1 MEEERSFRAYI
12 TESVRLNGDGKVFSI
27 SWEDTLKKAP
37 VDSRTAD
44 EIAADVIKN
53 AGLRLKGG
61 EEDGFTESGSQTDV
75 GQQ

>member
-1 MEEERSFRAYI
+1 MEEERSFRTYI
-12 TESVRLNGDGKVFSI
+12 TESVRLFGDGKVISI
-27 SWEDTLKKAP
+27 PWEDMLKKAP

-53 AGLRLKGG
+53 AGLKLKGG
-61 EEDGFTESGSQTDV
+61 EENGSIESGSQTDS

>member
-1 MEEERSFRAYI
+1 MEEERSFRTYI
-12 TESVRLNGDGKVFSI
+12 TESVRLFGDGKVISV
-27 SWEDTLKKAP
+27 SWEDMLKKAP

-53 AGLRLKGG
+53 AGLKLKGG
-61 EEDGFTESGSQTDV
+61 EENGFIESGSQTDF

>member
-1 MEEERSFRAYI
+1 MEEERSFRTYI
-12 TESVRLNGDGKVFSI
+12 TESVRLFGDGKVI
-27 SWEDTLKKAP
+27 GVPWEDMLKKAP

-53 AGLRLKGG
+53 AGLKLKGG
-61 EEDGFTESGSQTDV
+61 EENGFIEPGSQTDS

>member
-1 MEEERSFRAYI
+1 MEEERSFRVYI
-12 TESVRLNGDGKVFSI
+12 TESVRLYGEGKVI
-27 SWEDTLKKAP
+27 SVPWEDMLKEAP

-61 EEDGFTESGSQTDV
+61 DEDGFVKSGGKADA
-75 GQQ
+75 

>member
-12 TESVRLNGDGKVFSI
+12 TESVRLFGDGKVI
-27 SWEDTLKKAP
+27 SVPWEDMLKKAP

-53 AGLRLKGG
+53 AGLKLKGG
-61 EEDGFTESGSQTDV
+61 EKDGFTESCGTSDA
-75 GQQ
+75 GQ

>member
-1 MEEERSFRAYI
+1 MEEERSFRTYI
-12 TESVRLNGDGKVFSI
+12 TESVRLFGDGKVISV
-27 SWEDTLKKAP
+27 SWEDMLKKAP

-53 AGLRLKGG
+53 AGLKLKGG
-61 EEDGFTESGSQTDV
+61 EENGFIESGSQADS